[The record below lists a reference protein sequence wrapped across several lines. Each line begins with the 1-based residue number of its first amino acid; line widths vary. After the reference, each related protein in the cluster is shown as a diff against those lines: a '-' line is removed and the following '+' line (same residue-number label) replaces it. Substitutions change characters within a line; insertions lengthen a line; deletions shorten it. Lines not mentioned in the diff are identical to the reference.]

1 MIPGSSEEEGGWRD
15 GGSTG
20 RPFHRRKRGPTMRA
34 SRERIKFRLVQSLVL
49 LAAILFADAAMTEG
63 RVRRDVAAQAGSVLT
78 ALQDEAR
85 RLGRFWPGDRS

>member
-1 MIPGSSEEEGGWRD
+1 MAGWWFDRPTIPPPEA
-15 GGSTG
+15 
-20 RPFHRRKRGPTMRA
+20 RPDDARVARA
-34 SRERIKFRLVQSLVL
+34 KRERIKFRLVQSLVL